1 MGGNILLGRLLFAI
15 ALMLAAAAPARAQE
29 LFRGKEVTILIGA
42 GAGGGADVYARL
54 LARHLGRHLPGSPN
68 VVPKNMPGAGGLRAL
83 NQIYNIS
90 PKDGTEIAISLAGP
104 LFEPLFGNKAA
115 KFEAERFTWLGNMDS
130 DATVCFTGS
139 KSGIK
144 SWQDLQGRET
154 TFGASGPSSTASIQA
169 KVMGALLGVNVRMIH
184 GYQGVRTQVL
194 AIERGE
200 LDGACGIYLSSM
212 RAQHAR
218 EVASG
223 ELGVWIVLDRERAPD
238 FSGVPAIYEL
248 LRNADDRLLADL
260 IYGQNALS
268 RPISAPPGLSP
279 EVTAALRH
287 GLAAAM
293 QGVALREEAKKLR
306 LDIAPMSGEDT
317 QARVA
322 AFYKLPAAVV
332 ARATAIIGAK

>member
-1 MGGNILLGRLLFAI
+1 LHCRLLI
-15 ALMLAAAAPARAQE
+15 ATALVLALGASAHAQE
-29 LFRGKEVTILIGA
+29 LFKSKEVTILIGA

-54 LARHLGRHLPGSPN
+54 LARHLGRHLPGHPG
-68 VVPKNMPGAGGLRAL
+68 VVAKNMPGAGGLRAL
-83 NQIYNIS
+83 NQIYNVS

-104 LFEPLFGNKAA
+104 LFEPLFGNNAA
-115 KFEAERFTWLGNMDS
+115 KFEAAAFTWLGNMDS

-200 LDGACGIYLSSM
+200 LDGACGIYMSSM

-218 EVASG
+218 EVSSG
-223 ELGVWIVLDRERAPD
+223 ALAVWIVFDHHRVQD
-238 FSGVPAIYEL
+238 FPGIPTIYEL
-248 LRNADDRLLADL
+248 VHNADDRLLADL

-279 EVTAALRH
+279 PVTAALRT
-287 GLAAAM
+287 GLAAALRDT
-293 QGVALREEAKKLR
+293 ALREEARKLR
-306 LDIAPMSGEDT
+306 LDITPMSGDET

-332 ARATAIIGAK
+332 ARAKAVIGGR